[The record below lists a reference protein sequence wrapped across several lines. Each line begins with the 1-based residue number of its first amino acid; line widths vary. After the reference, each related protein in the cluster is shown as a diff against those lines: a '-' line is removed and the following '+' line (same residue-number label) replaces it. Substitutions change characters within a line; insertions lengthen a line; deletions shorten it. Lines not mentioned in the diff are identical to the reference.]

1 MTPLQLLLLVAALPV
16 GVVFAA
22 CYFVADIRNAV
33 ADYIPEAIL
42 PPVGLLLFFAFG
54 ACVGMFA
61 ALLVMP
67 GSMLNDRR
75 TQSELQEA
83 FQEAFGDFGV
93 HGPRSVRLASLL
105 VLLLCGAAIA
115 IIVDKAYG

>member
-33 ADYIPEAIL
+33 ADYIPEVIL
-42 PPVGLLLFFAFG
+42 PPVGLLLFFVFG

-75 TQSELQEA
+75 TQSEL
-83 FQEAFGDFGV
+83 QEAFGDFGV

-115 IIVDKAYG
+115 IIVDKAYGSRDA